1 MKTIMAKEK
10 VNQDINQ
17 KTSDVRH
24 PMIEDRVL
32 QIRRVSTKRAGGSS
46 FHFSVLSASGDH
58 DGRISVAIAK
68 SKENLTAIKKSK
80 DKARRTMI
88 EVPITKNGSIPH
100 EVHIKNGAS
109 VLFMKPAPLGAGII
123 AGGSVRQVM
132 ELAGIKNVS
141 VKIIGTNNQISN
153 AYTTI
158 KALKLLKT
166 KVESVDKKEDSK

>member
-1 MKTIMAKEK
+1 MAKED
-10 VNQDINQ
+10 VVQDTNQ
-17 KTSDVRH
+17 KTSEPRH
-24 PMIEDRVL
+24 AMIEDRVL

-46 FHFSVLSASGDH
+46 FHFSALSASGDH
-58 DGRISVAIAK
+58 DGKIGVAIAK

-88 EVPITKNGSIPH
+88 EIPITKNGSIPH
-100 EVHIKNGAS
+100 EVYIKNGAA

-141 VKIIGTNNQISN
+141 VKIMGTNNQISN

-158 KALKLLKT
+158 KALKLLK
-166 KVESVDKKEDSK
+166 SKKETEVKEESK